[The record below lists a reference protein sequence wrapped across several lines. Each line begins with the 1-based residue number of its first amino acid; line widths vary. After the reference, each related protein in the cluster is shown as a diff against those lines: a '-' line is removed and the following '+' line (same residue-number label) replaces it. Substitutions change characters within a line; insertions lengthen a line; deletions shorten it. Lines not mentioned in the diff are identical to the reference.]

1 MTKTFKIGE
10 YAIGGIIQ
18 VDIRKNDIEIKA
30 LDWNTK
36 KVVSRYEY
44 TNNDPA
50 LRPGYWRSDVIMYLE
65 DLTTYYYAERIMKYI
80 EGKL

>member
-18 VDIRKNDIEIKA
+18 VDIRKNEIEIKA

-36 KVVSRYEY
+36 EIVSMN
-44 TNNDPA
+44 TFSM
-50 LRPGYWRSDVIMYLE
+50 LRPGNWTWSVAEYLE
-65 DLTTYYYAERIMKYI
+65 DLSTYYYAEKIMKYI
-80 EGKL
+80 KSKL